1 MKKVF
6 FGKKKKEFYKD
17 LLIKADFELHE
28 QIAKKILSEV
38 PLGGTILDMGCGEGA
53 LSERLSDLGYV
64 VVAADQNADSFKSNK
79 ATFVKINFDSADEIG
94 EFAMQHKGKFD
105 AVLGIEVIEHVQD
118 QWQYTRH
125 LMSLAKK
132 GGLILITTPN
142 TSSWLSRL
150 IFLFSGRF
158 HQFSDG
164 DLSYGHISPISAWEL
179 ELILKYSDASQIEIS
194 PAGTLPPIYI
204 TGFNKLSFL
213 SILSLPLRFMMK
225 GIIDGWCIMAT
236 ARKHL

>member
-1 MKKVF
+1 MRKVF

-17 LLIKADFELHE
+17 LLIKADLELHE

-38 PLGGTILDMGCGEGA
+38 PSGGTILDMGCGEGA

-64 VVAADQNADSFKSNK
+64 VVAADQDADSFKSTK
-79 ATFVKINFDSADEIG
+79 ATFSRLNFDSAHEIT
-94 EFAMQHKGKFD
+94 EFALQHKGKFD
-105 AVLGIEVIEHVQD
+105 AVLGVEVIEHVQD
-118 QWQYTRH
+118 QWQYTRQ

-158 HQFSDG
+158 HQFSDE

-194 PAGTLPPIYI
+194 SAGILPPIYI
-204 TGFNKLSFL
+204 TGFNKLSFF
-213 SILSLPLRFMMK
+213 SILSLPLRLVMK

-236 ARKHL
+236 ARKL